1 MSKSAESSASTTP
14 KANREE
20 PASEPAA
27 NRSPLV
33 TIEPPRGWLRIN
45 WRELWAYRDLAWTL
59 AMRNIQVRYKQAVL
73 GGLWAVLQPLVAAG
87 IFTLVFSRLFEKQVE
102 GVPYLLFAFSGMVPW
117 LLFSTTIS
125 GAASS
130 LVDNTHLITKVYFPR
145 LLVPL
150 SVTGYTLLD
159 FLLGLAVLGV
169 MLVVY
174 AMLAVYEI
182 VLTPAALALPLVAL
196 GILACAVGCGVFL
209 AAMTVKYRDFRF
221 IVPFML
227 QLWLFLSPVIYP
239 ISVLP
244 ENVQGWLRFNPM
256 TGFLEAF
263 RHCLFGTALDTN
275 GLAISCGVTT
285 VLLLGGLAYF
295 RQVEDYFADIA

>member
-1 MSKSAESSASTTP
+1 MSKSAENPAITAP
-14 KANREE
+14 KANRQ
-20 PASEPAA
+20 EPAA

-45 WRELWAYRDLAWTL
+45 WGELWAYRDLAWTL

-73 GGLWAVLQPLVAAG
+73 GSLWAVLQPLAAAG
-87 IFTLVFSRLFEKQVE
+87 IFTLVFSRLIGVQVE

-117 LLFSTTIS
+117 LLFSTTVG

-130 LVDNTHLITKVYFPR
+130 LVDNTPLLTKVYFPR

-150 SVTGYTLLD
+150 SVIGYTLLD

-169 MLVVY
+169 MLFVY
-174 AMLAVYEI
+174 WIVPTPDAYRI

-227 QLWLFLSPVIYP
+227 QSWLFLSPVIYP
-239 ISVLP
+239 ISALP
-244 ENVQGWLRFNPM
+244 ESVQGWLRFNPM
-256 TGFLEAF
+256 AGFLEAF
-263 RHCLFGTALDTN
+263 RDCLFDKPLDTQ
-275 GLAISCGVTT
+275 GLAISCAMT
-285 VLLLGGLAYF
+285 VALLMGGLAYF
-295 RQVEDYFADIA
+295 RQVEDHFADIA

>member
-1 MSKSAESSASTTP
+1 MSKSTDTPASTAL
-14 KANREE
+14 KANRQ
-20 PASEPAA
+20 EPAA

-33 TIEPPRGWLRIN
+33 TIEPSRGWLRIN

-73 GGLWAVLQPLVAAG
+73 GSLWAVLQPLAAAG

-117 LLFSTTIS
+117 LLFSATVS

-130 LVDNTHLITKVYFPR
+130 LVDNTPLLTKVYFPR

-169 MLVVY
+169 MLAAFGVVPG
-174 AMLAVYEI
+174 
-182 VLTPAALALPLVAL
+182 TAALALPLVAL

-239 ISVLP
+239 ISALP
-244 ENVQGWLRFNPM
+244 PHVQGWLRFNPM

-263 RHCLFGTALDTN
+263 RDCLFDTPLDTQ
-275 GLAISCGVTT
+275 GLAISCAMTA
-285 VLLLGGLAYF
+285 VLLLVSLAYF